1 MKWYQ
6 GQMQG
11 LDQGQELEQ
20 EEEEEVKRQEQGQG
34 LGLEKL
40 LEEFEEVLGHEEAED
55 CLLEEEMLNLARAE
69 EEGLTLRV
77 ARELLEELVTGVL
90 EGSEERRDPGEE
102 TMVEE
107 AVENLEQ
114 EVEAMVFHCMDC
126 DKTFKSERSLG
137 DH

>member
-1 MKWYQ
+1 
-6 GQMQG
+6 MQG

-77 ARELLEELVTGVL
+77 AR
-90 EGSEERRDPGEE
+90 
-102 TMVEE
+102 
-107 AVENLEQ
+107 
-114 EVEAMVFHCMDC
+114 
-126 DKTFKSERSLG
+126 
-137 DH
+137 